1 MKNFFT
7 IIFIFFFIAACGY
20 KPILVKN
27 NNFSFNLLK
36 ASGDKQVSEKL
47 EKSLKKLQ
55 DRNSNINIEIINNYK
70 KSVISKNEKGDP
82 EIFLISIETELIITE
97 GNDFKNKK
105 IFNESLTYN
114 NRSDKFK
121 LKQYEK
127 KLKSNL
133 IDNVSYDI
141 IIFLN
146 SV

>member
-1 MKNFFT
+1 M
-7 IIFIFFFIAACGY
+7 
-20 KPILVKN
+20 
-27 NNFSFNLLK
+27 K

-82 EIFLISIETELIITE
+82 EIFLISIETELIIKE
-97 GNDFKNKK
+97 GNDLKNKK

>member
-1 MKNFFT
+1 MKNFFK

-82 EIFLISIETELIITE
+82 EIFLISIETELIIKE

-127 KLKSNL
+127 KLKTNL